1 MKLNEAVAS
10 SRRIG
15 PLKAVDGS
23 GTPVVDFGAP
33 GAVTVS
39 VNDGAFVAAGGTI
52 TAIGG
57 GYVYYNATAADASVR
72 GFITVKLDVVCV
84 EYTFRE
90 EVELAPQ
97 GIIVNEPIA
106 SLRRVGPLRLVDVGG
121 AELGSLA
128 GVTVEVSRNGAAW
141 AAPAGVTSLIE
152 AGYAD
157 YGAAL
162 ADVADVGWIAVKLT
176 GACQE
181 FVFRST
187 VVAETALAS
196 SSGPTAPVL
205 PEAAASGIAPVSG
218 DLALV
223 WSGETGDA
231 DLVVIEA
238 DIDED
243 LATDRGLVTAALL
256 SLFTDRRAEND
267 DKPPSG
273 DTTDRRGWW
282 GDEFAAVAGDRI
294 GSRLWLLDRSKL
306 NNESVLR
313 AKEYVREG
321 LAWMIED
328 RVVSSIDVAVE
339 RIHNGIAITVGLQR
353 PGRDPVTFRFSHT
366 WDHLQ
371 EAA

>member
-1 MKLNEAVAS
+1 MKLNETVAS

-23 GTPVVDFGAP
+23 GNPVVDFSAP
-33 GAVTVS
+33 GSVTVS

-52 TAIGG
+52 TVIGG
-57 GYVYYNATAADASVR
+57 GYVYYNATAGDASVR

-84 EYTFRE
+84 EHTFRE

-97 GIIVNEPIA
+97 GIIVNEPA
-106 SLRRVGPLRLVDVGG
+106 GALRRVGPLRVVDVNGN
-121 AELGSLA
+121 ELASLV

-141 AAPAGVTSLIE
+141 AAPAGATTLIE

-157 YGAAL
+157 YAAAA
-162 ADVADVGWIAVKLT
+162 ADVSSIGWVAVKLT

-187 VVAETALAS
+187 VVAETVLGTG
-196 SSGPTAPVL
+196 SGPTVPV
-205 PEAAASGIAPVSG
+205 EGEDTVAIARFQGG
-218 DLALV
+218 DLALT
-223 WSGETGDA
+223 WSALLGN
-231 DLVVIEA
+231 A
-238 DIDED
+238 DISLIDTD
-243 LATDRGLVTAALL
+243 LQTDLGLVTAALL
-256 SLFTDRRAEND
+256 SLLLDRRAEPD

-273 DTTDRRGWW
+273 DPRDRRGWW
-282 GDEFAAVAGDRI
+282 ADELAEIEGDLI
-294 GSRLWLLDRSKL
+294 GSRLWLLDRSTL
-306 NNESVLR
+306 SNETVLR

-321 LAWMIED
+321 LAWMLED
-328 RVVSSIDVAVE
+328 RVVQSIEATTETADNALW
-339 RIHNGIAITVGLQR
+339 ITVGLQR
-353 PGRDPVTFRFSHT
+353 PNGDRVSFRFAHT